1 MPSERPTKPTFPAR
15 DDAGRIA
22 TARDMVIG
30 TVAWV
35 AVGAALL
42 IAIDGLVSLAAGGFG
57 HISGWIAGTL
67 AVLMFIEDFR
77 AWRVGAARI
86 GVALLGTALGV
97 LAGVILAGQVAPL
110 MPAVFAGALAVLLAT
125 LVYAIFWFYGVRI
138 VAARLPE
145 R

>member
-1 MPSERPTKPTFPAR
+1 MPSDRPTFPAR

-22 TARDMVIG
+22 TVRDMVLGVLVWVSIG
-30 TVAWV
+30 
-35 AVGAALL
+35 AVLL

-77 AWRVGAARI
+77 AWQVGPARIAVALVGA
-86 GVALLGTALGV
+86 ALGV
-97 LAGVILAGQVAPL
+97 LAGVVLSGQIGSALV
-110 MPAVFAGALAVLLAT
+110 AVFSGALAVLLAA

>member
-1 MPSERPTKPTFPAR
+1 MPSDRPTKPTFPAR

-22 TARDMVIG
+22 TVRDMILG
-30 TVAWV
+30 TAVWV

-42 IAIDGLVSLAAGGFG
+42 IAIDALVSLAAGGFG

-77 AWRVGAARI
+77 AWRVGPARI
-86 GVALLGTALGV
+86 GVAMVGAALGV
-97 LAGVILAGQVAPL
+97 LAGVVLSGQIGSVL
-110 MPAVFAGALAVLLAT
+110 PAVFSGAFAVLLAT
-125 LVYAIFWFYGVRI
+125 LVYAVFWFYGVRI
-138 VAARLPE
+138 MAARLPE